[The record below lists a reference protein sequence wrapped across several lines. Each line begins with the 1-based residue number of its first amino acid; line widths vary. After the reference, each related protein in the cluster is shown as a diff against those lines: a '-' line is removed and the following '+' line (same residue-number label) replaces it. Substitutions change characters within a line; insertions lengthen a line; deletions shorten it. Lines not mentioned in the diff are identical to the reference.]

1 MHRLREYIARIDG
14 SRWIL
19 LSQRLKGNWAFLIWG
34 AEPLSGN
41 LNLVDEQTAKVQV
54 ASVAEQHFAH
64 DEPARRMCG
73 SYLGVATVSW

>member
-34 AEPLSGN
+34 SNPLRA
-41 LNLVDEQTAKVQV
+41 DATITAH
-54 ASVAEQHFAH
+54 S
-64 DEPARRMCG
+64 
-73 SYLGVATVSW
+73 